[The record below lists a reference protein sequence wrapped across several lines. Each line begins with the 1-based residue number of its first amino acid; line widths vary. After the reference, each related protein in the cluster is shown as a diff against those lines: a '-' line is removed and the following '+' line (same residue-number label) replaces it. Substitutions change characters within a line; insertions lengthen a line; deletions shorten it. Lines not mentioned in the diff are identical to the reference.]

1 MNPVPTRLRQ
11 EPLIEAIWQIQFETP
26 AIGDVLPGVLFSE
39 LKTRY
44 PNLSLSR
51 LPAADIPAP
60 VAQIDPN
67 LRFVAKVMM
76 EESGS
81 PFRWQVGDRVVTL
94 NCRKP
99 YVGWKS
105 FKEEIVKLVAIL
117 QKSGLVSNIQRHS
130 LRYLDLLTLA
140 PPPDLTALQLKV
152 ELGDHEIKQH
162 NCQIRLEIPVNS
174 WVHVVQIVTPAK
186 ANLPDEVLE
195 GTLVDLETLSMS
207 PPADL
212 QQALQELEDLHGQS
226 KDIFF
231 RQILTASSI
240 EKMRPEYEQ

>member
-11 EPLIEAIWQIQFETP
+11 EPLIEAIWQIQFESP
-26 AIGDVLPGVLFSE
+26 AIGDILPGVLFSE

-67 LRFVAKVMM
+67 LRFIAKVMM

-94 NCRKP
+94 NCQKP
-99 YVGWKS
+99 YVGWRS
-105 FKEEIVKLVAIL
+105 FKEEIVKLMEIL
-117 QKSGLVSNIQRHS
+117 QKSSLVSNIQRHS

-140 PPPDLTALQLKV
+140 PPPDLTALKLKV
-152 ELGDHEIKQH
+152 KLGEHEITQY
-162 NCQIRLEIPVNS
+162 NCQIRLEIPEEAFI
-174 WVHVVQIVTPAK
+174 HVIQVVTPAN
-186 ANLPDEVLE
+186 ATLPDETLT
-195 GTLVDLETLSMS
+195 GTLVDLETLSEI
-207 PPADL
+207 PPTDWETAKA
-212 QQALQELEDLHGQS
+212 QLEILHTRS
-226 KDIFF
+226 KAMFF
-231 RQILTASSI
+231 HHILT
-240 EKMRPEYEQ
+240 EKTIQSLEPEY

>member
-1 MNPVPTRLRQ
+1 MNPVPKRLQQ
-11 EPLIEAIWQIQFETP
+11 EPLIEAIWQLQFESP

-60 VAQIDPN
+60 VAQVDPN

-99 YVGWKS
+99 YVGWES
-105 FKEEIVKLVAIL
+105 FREEITKLVEIL
-117 QKSGLVSNIQRHS
+117 QKSGLVANIQRHS

-140 PPPDLTALQLKV
+140 PPPDLTALKLKV
-152 ELGDHEIKQH
+152 ELGDHEIRQN
-162 NCQIRLEIPVNS
+162 NCQLRLEIPVNS
-174 WVHVVQIVTPAK
+174 WVHVVQIVIPAK
-186 ANLPDEVLE
+186 ANLLGEVLE
-195 GTLVDLETLSMS
+195 GTLVDLETLSMT
-207 PPADL
+207 PPEDL
-212 QQALQELEDLHGQS
+212 QQSLRELEDLHEQS
-226 KDIFF
+226 KDLFF
-231 RQILTASSI
+231 RQILTASAI
-240 EKMRPEYEQ
+240 EKMQPEYEQ